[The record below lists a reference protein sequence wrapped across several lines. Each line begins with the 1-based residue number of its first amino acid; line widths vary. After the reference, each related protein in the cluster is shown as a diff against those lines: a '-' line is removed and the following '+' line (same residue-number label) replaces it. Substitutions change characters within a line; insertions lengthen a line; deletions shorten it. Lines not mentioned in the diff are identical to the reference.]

1 VARWNFVGRVDEKH
15 RLVAAATGQTGRGLI
30 FSGAAGIGKS
40 RLLRESLDAVS
51 SIDFALHAASANIA
65 SSGLPFGGLA
75 QILPADPPSGL
86 SPAGLMRWAVDGL
99 RTAAAGRPI
108 VLAVDDVHLLDPPS
122 AALLHLLVHEGAT
135 MLGTLRSGEPV
146 PSPISALWTAGLVD
160 HAELS
165 PLSSAESNDLLTG
178 MLGGPVE
185 SATAVRLA
193 RLSDGNPLLL
203 RELVMAARGGD
214 EMVRAFG
221 LWRWTGRL
229 SLAPTLTDLVDHRI
243 GNLPAGI
250 RDVVDL
256 VAFGEP
262 IGLVPL
268 MATATPV
275 DVEAAEDR
283 GLIRVV
289 ADDRRLDV
297 RLAHPLYGEIVR
309 RRCPVIRTR
318 RLLATLAELIE
329 GTGARRRDD
338 LLRVAVWRLD
348 SGTAQDSAMLLDAA
362 GQAFGRFDMGLAQRL
377 GEAARRA
384 GGGYPAVELLATILM
399 FCDQPDRA
407 LELLDDTA
415 AEATSTPQLRG
426 RWLTVR
432 AMIRFSGLGD
442 PAAVDELA
450 GATGDVSDP
459 GALARMR
466 ACESLMRLQRGEWD
480 AAVAL
485 ANGVVAEPAAGVADR
500 AMAQC
505 VLAFV
510 AAARGKLVRC
520 EELLAEV
527 DARTAQW
534 RRDSPAVQYVLEM
547 ARGTRVG
554 IALDL
559 DGMDAILAA
568 EFADLAQLGEFR
580 FGSGYASM
588 IRAHAA
594 WLRGRTG
601 DALRASEQACAALG
615 STRLY
620 DGCAHVSRAQAAALR
635 GETDIAVA
643 ALQVADSRP
652 DACLRHLYPWREQ
665 VRAWVL
671 AAAGDLPAAV
681 RQLQSLTARLFGDGL
696 SGNELLAQHEL
707 VRLGRAD
714 LAVGRM
720 AELVRAG
727 VQGPTAHLLL
737 RHARASADGSG
748 AELLAVA
755 HDFAGRGLHVFAAE
769 AGAAAVS
776 RLRAERDPAAVAA
789 STLLADVLSRC
800 DTLRTPMLMA
810 VQPVLTP
817 RERQVAELA
826 AVGVRSREIADR
838 LFLSTRTVENHLQ
851 RVYAKL
857 GVSGRMELDPALRS
871 LPR

>member
-1 VARWNFVGRVDEKH
+1 
-15 RLVAAATGQTGRGLI
+15 
-30 FSGAAGIGKS
+30 
-40 RLLRESLDAVS
+40 
-51 SIDFALHAASANIA
+51 
-65 SSGLPFGGLA
+65 
-75 QILPADPPSGL
+75 
-86 SPAGLMRWAVDGL
+86 MRWAVDSL
-99 RTAAAGRPI
+99 RAAAAGRPI

-122 AALLHLLVHEGAT
+122 AALLLLLVHEGAT

-146 PSPISALWTAGLVD
+146 PPPISALWTEGLVD

-165 PLSSAESNDLLTG
+165 PLSIKESNDLLAG
-178 MLGGPVE
+178 LLGGPVE
-185 SATAVRLA
+185 SATALRLA

-203 RELVMAARGGD
+203 RELVMAAKSGG
-214 EMVRAFG
+214 EMVRTFG

-229 SLAPTLTDLVDHRI
+229 ALAPTLTDLVDHRI
-243 GNLPAGI
+243 GKLPAGI

-268 MATATPV
+268 MATATPA

-289 ADDRRLDV
+289 VDDRRLDV

-318 RLLATLAELIE
+318 RLLETLADLIE

-338 LLRVAVWRLD
+338 LLRLAVWRLD

-362 GQAFGRFDMGLAQRL
+362 GQAFARFDMGLAQRL
-377 GEAARRA
+377 GEAARQA

-407 LELLDDTA
+407 LALLDDTA
-415 AEATSTPQLRG
+415 AEAATPQLRG
-426 RWLTVR
+426 RRLTVR
-432 AMIRFSGLGD
+432 AMIRFSGQGD

-450 GATGDVSDP
+450 DGAGDEHDA
-459 GALARMR
+459 GALARIR
-466 ACESLMRLQRGEWD
+466 ACESLMRLQRGEWG
-480 AAVAL
+480 AAVTL
-485 ANGVVAEPAAGVADR
+485 ANRVVTEPAASVADR

-510 AAARGKLVRC
+510 AAARGKLLRC

-554 IALDL
+554 IALDI
-559 DGMDAILAA
+559 DGMDAIVAA

-580 FGSGYASM
+580 FGSGYTSM
-588 IRAHAA
+588 ILAHSA

-615 STRLY
+615 STRIY
-620 DGCAHVSRAQAAALR
+620 DGHAHASRALAAALR
-635 GETDIAVA
+635 GETDVAVA

-671 AAAGDLPAAV
+671 AATGDLPAAV
-681 RQLQSLTARLFGDGL
+681 RTLQSLNARLCGDGL
-696 SGNELLAQHEL
+696 SGNELLAQHDL

-714 LAVGRM
+714 LAADRM
-720 AELVRAG
+720 AELLRTGAD
-727 VQGPTAHLLL
+727 GPMAPLLL
-737 RHARASADGSG
+737 RHAQASADGSG

-755 HDFAGRGLHVFAAE
+755 HDFADRGLYVFAAE

-789 STLLADVLSRC
+789 STLLADILSRC
-800 DTLRTPMLMA
+800 DTLRTPMLLA

-857 GVSGRMELDPALRS
+857 GVSGRVELDPALRS

>member
-1 VARWNFVGRVDEKH
+1 MARWNFVGRVDEKN

-51 SIDFALHAASANIA
+51 SNHFALHAASANIA

-75 QILPADPPSGL
+75 QILPADPPAGL
-86 SPAGLMRWAVDGL
+86 SPAGLMRWAVDRL
-99 RTAAAGRPI
+99 RDAAAGRPI

-122 AALLHLLVHEGAT
+122 AALLLLLVHEGAS
-135 MLGTLRSGEPV
+135 MLGTLRNGEPV
-146 PSPISALWTAGLVD
+146 PPPISALWTEGLVD
-160 HAELS
+160 HAELA
-165 PLSSAESNDLLTG
+165 PLSSTESNDLLTD
-178 MLGGPVE
+178 MLGSPVE
-185 SATAVRLA
+185 SSTALRLA

-203 RELVMAARGGD
+203 RELVMAAKSGG
-214 EMVRAFG
+214 EMVRTFG

-289 ADDRRLDV
+289 VDDRRLDV

-329 GTGARRRDD
+329 RTGARRRDD

-362 GQAFGRFDMGLAQRL
+362 GQAFARFDMGLAQRL
-377 GEAARRA
+377 GEAARQA

-407 LELLDDTA
+407 LGLLDDTA
-415 AEATSTPQLRG
+415 AEAATPQLRG

-450 GATGDVSDP
+450 DAAGEVHDAGV
-459 GALARMR
+459 LARMR

-480 AAVAL
+480 TAVTL
-485 ANGVVAEPAAGVADR
+485 ANEVVTEPGAGVADR

-510 AAARGKLVRC
+510 AAARGRLVRC

-527 DARTAQW
+527 DACTAQW
-534 RRDSPAVQYVLEM
+534 RRDSPAVQYALEM
-547 ARGTRVG
+547 ARGTRVA

-588 IRAHAA
+588 IMAHSA

-615 STRLY
+615 SSLLY
-620 DGCAHVSRAQAAALR
+620 DGYAHASRALTAALR
-635 GETDIAVA
+635 GETDVAVA

-671 AAAGDLPAAV
+671 AATGDLPAAV
-681 RQLQSLTARLFGDGL
+681 RQLQSLTARLCGDGL
-696 SGNELLAQHEL
+696 SGNELLAQYEL

-714 LAVGRM
+714 LAVDRM
-720 AELVRAG
+720 AELLRAG
-727 VQGPTAHLLL
+727 AEGPTAPLLL
-737 RHARASADGSG
+737 RHAQASADGSG
-748 AELLAVA
+748 ADLLAVA
-755 HDFAGRGLHVFAAE
+755 HDFAGRGLHLFAAE
-769 AGAAAVS
+769 AAAAAVS

-800 DTLRTPMLMA
+800 DTLRTPMLLA

-826 AVGVRSREIADR
+826 AAGVRSREIADR

-857 GVSGRMELDPALRS
+857 GVSGRVELDPALRS

>member
-1 VARWNFVGRVDEKH
+1 MVHGNFVGRVDEKN

-30 FSGAAGIGKS
+30 FSGTAGIGKS

-51 SIDFALHAASANIA
+51 PADFALHPASANIA

-75 QILPADPPSGL
+75 QIVPADPPSGL
-86 SPAGLMRWAVDGL
+86 SPAGLLRWAVDSL
-99 RTAAAGRPI
+99 RTSAAGRPI

-122 AALLHLLVHEGAT
+122 AALLLLLVHEGAT

-146 PSPISALWTAGLVD
+146 PSPISALWIEGLVD
-160 HAELS
+160 HAELA
-165 PLSSAESNDLLTG
+165 PLSSTESNDLLTE
-178 MLGGPVE
+178 MLGGRVE
-185 SATAVRLA
+185 SATALRLS

-203 RELVMAARGGD
+203 RELVMAARSGG
-214 EMVRAFG
+214 EMVRTFG

-243 GNLPAGI
+243 GKLPAGI

-262 IGLVPL
+262 IGLALL
-268 MATATPV
+268 MAAATPV

-289 ADDRRLDV
+289 IDDRRLDV
-297 RLAHPLYGEIVR
+297 WLAHPLYGEIVR
-309 RRCPVIRTR
+309 RRCAVIRTR

-329 GTGARRRDD
+329 RTGARRRDD

-348 SGTAQDSAMLLDAA
+348 SGTAQDGAMLLDAA
-362 GQAFGRFDMGLAQRL
+362 GQAFARFDLGLAQRL

-407 LELLDDTA
+407 LGLLDDAA
-415 AEATSTPQLRG
+415 AEAAAPQLRG

-432 AMIRFSGLGD
+432 AMVRFSGLGD

-450 GATGDVSDP
+450 DAAGQVHDP
-459 GALARMR
+459 DALARMR

-480 AAVAL
+480 AASAL
-485 ANGVVAEPAAGVADR
+485 ANGVLTEPAANVAAR

-505 VLAFV
+505 VLAFL
-510 AAARGKLVRC
+510 AAACGRLNRC

-527 DARTAQW
+527 DACTAQW

-588 IRAHAA
+588 ILAHSA

-620 DGCAHVSRAQAAALR
+620 DGYAHASRAHAAALR
-635 GETDIAVA
+635 GETDVAVA

-671 AAAGDLPAAV
+671 AATGDLPAAV
-681 RQLQSLTARLFGDGL
+681 RQLQSLTARLCGDGL

-714 LAVGRM
+714 LAVDRM

-727 VQGPTAHLLL
+727 VQGPTAQLLL

-748 AELLAVA
+748 AELLTVA

-789 STLLADVLSRC
+789 STLLADILSRC
-800 DTLRTPMLMA
+800 DTLRTPMLLA

-851 RVYAKL
+851 RVYTKL
-857 GVSGRMELDPALRS
+857 GVSGRVELDPALRS